1 MDLALEVDEQELKD
15 EEQEL
20 EDEEQEEVLETEP
33 ERDSPGLLALS
44 GSSDVDS
51 IGLVGILD
59 VLSSDR
65 EER

>member
-1 MDLALEVDEQELKD
+1 MELVLEVDEQELED
-15 EEQEL
+15 EEQQP
-20 EDEEQEEVLETEP
+20 EDEEQEEVLETEL

-44 GSSDVDS
+44 GSSNVDS